1 MVRSTVVIHSARRV
15 GADDIV
21 PDAWVCFDGDRVAA
35 TGIGATWRDDLP
47 THAEIVD
54 AAGRW
59 LTPGFI
65 DLHCH
70 GGGGLSVEDGPE
82 GIASLVDTHSAH
94 GTTRSVCSLVSAPV
108 EVLASRLQAVA
119 DAAASDPRVLGAHL
133 EGPFLDAH
141 FRGAHDPAVLR
152 DADAAAIDA
161 LLHAANGT
169 LVQITLA
176 PERVGGLAAVRAFA
190 DAGVGVAVGHSNA
203 DYEQA
208 LAAFDAGASILT
220 HAFNAMNGIHH
231 RAPGLVVAAMHAPHV
246 TLEVIGD
253 GVHVHPD
260 VVRLAFRG
268 APGRVALITDA
279 MGAAGAAD
287 GEYLLGSLAVTVR
300 DGVAR
305 LKPDGAIAGSTLTQD
320 VALRRAVV
328 DSGIPLVEAVRALTV
343 VPARAIRR
351 DADLGR
357 LDPGFAADAVLLSD
371 DFEVEAVWSAGRRL
385 R

>member
-169 LVQITLA
+169 LV
-176 PERVGGLAAVRAFA
+176 
-190 DAGVGVAVGHSNA
+190 
-203 DYEQA
+203 
-208 LAAFDAGASILT
+208 
-220 HAFNAMNGIHH
+220 
-231 RAPGLVVAAMHAPHV
+231 
-246 TLEVIGD
+246 
-253 GVHVHPD
+253 
-260 VVRLAFRG
+260 
-268 APGRVALITDA
+268 
-279 MGAAGAAD
+279 
-287 GEYLLGSLAVTVR
+287 
-300 DGVAR
+300 
-305 LKPDGAIAGSTLTQD
+305 
-320 VALRRAVV
+320 
-328 DSGIPLVEAVRALTV
+328 
-343 VPARAIRR
+343 
-351 DADLGR
+351 
-357 LDPGFAADAVLLSD
+357 
-371 DFEVEAVWSAGRRL
+371 
-385 R
+385 

>member
-1 MVRSTVVIHSARRV
+1 
-15 GADDIV
+15 
-21 PDAWVCFDGDRVAA
+21 
-35 TGIGATWRDDLP
+35 
-47 THAEIVD
+47 
-54 AAGRW
+54 
-59 LTPGFI
+59 
-65 DLHCH
+65 
-70 GGGGLSVEDGPE
+70 
-82 GIASLVDTHSAH
+82 
-94 GTTRSVCSLVSAPV
+94 
-108 EVLASRLQAVA
+108 
-119 DAAASDPRVLGAHL
+119 
-133 EGPFLDAH
+133 
-141 FRGAHDPAVLR
+141 
-152 DADAAAIDA
+152 
-161 LLHAANGT
+161 
-169 LVQITLA
+169 
-176 PERVGGLAAVRAFA
+176 GLAAVRAFA